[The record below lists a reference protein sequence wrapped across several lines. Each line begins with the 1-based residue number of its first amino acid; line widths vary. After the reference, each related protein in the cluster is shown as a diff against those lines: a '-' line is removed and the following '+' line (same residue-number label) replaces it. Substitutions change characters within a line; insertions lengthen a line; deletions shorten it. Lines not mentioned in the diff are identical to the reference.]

1 MTVTWQQTG
10 VFFRNRLSPNSKDIK
25 HKVSPFFSWN
35 VVGLEGSMAWI
46 QFCTLEA
53 FLYRPCL
60 AHAWRHFGPVTPHA
74 PMKKIEQTGFGIGK

>member
-1 MTVTWQQTG
+1 MTWQQTG

-25 HKVSPFFSWN
+25 HKDSPFFSWN
-35 VVGLEGSMAWI
+35 VAGLEGSMAWV

-60 AHAWRHFGPVTPHA
+60 AHAWRHFGPMTPHA
-74 PMKKIEQTGFGIGK
+74 TMKKMERTGFGVGK

>member
-1 MTVTWQQTG
+1 MTWQQTG

-25 HKVSPFFSWN
+25 HKDSPFFSWN
-35 VVGLEGSMAWI
+35 VAGLEGSMAWV

-60 AHAWRHFGPVTPHA
+60 AHAWRHFGPMTPHA
-74 PMKKIEQTGFGIGK
+74 TMKKMEQTGFGVGK